1 MINFI
6 NTSLL
11 DQVVNH
17 KPYVIPN
24 MARLSYLFNNVLS
37 QIKTYYYTSGR
48 YVNRPNKLVTLLNML
63 DIDFSD
69 TPENIFTYLEASSSY
84 AANTIGFITTTN
96 RNEKPITSTAF
107 YKSDINEY
115 YLVSNE
121 MTLLTNNINI
131 LNNGIRVLY
140 HTIDDLFL
148 THPYEYEFG
157 SSLDYIIFSVD
168 ITKIGLGYYYWVRQ
182 QKLLDNDIDP
192 ARYVYTVLLTNLITD
207 IFAWS
212 VVNRFIRLWRFGE
225 IPKFINLNPFDIPDY
240 SKKLDNVLKKSIK
253 YLKTNK
259 HRYWLEVINN
269 IPILIFN
276 NTGGMLRLP
285 YILTNRRNEWSLWM
299 SRLPIINF
307 LLKNF
312 DKRLNDYLI
321 KHLEKDFKEK
331 DRRKYFDIEDNI
343 TSLLLNNEI
352 TTLKKFLN

>member
-6 NTSLL
+6 NTLL
-11 DQVVNH
+11 LEQVINH
-17 KPYVIPN
+17 KSYIIPN
-24 MARLSYLFNNVLS
+24 TTRLSYLINNVLS

-121 MTLLTNNINI
+121 MILPTNDTNV
-131 LNNGIRVLY
+131 LDNGIRVLY

-148 THPYEYEFG
+148 IHPYEYEFG
-157 SSLDYIIFSVD
+157 SNLDYIIFSVD

-182 QKLLDNDIDP
+182 QKLLNNDTDP

-225 IPKFINLNPFDIPDY
+225 VPKFINLNPFNIPDY
-240 SKKLDNVLKKSIK
+240 SKRLDNVLKKSIN

-299 SRLPIINF
+299 SRLHIINF

-321 KHLEKDFKEK
+321 KYLEKDFKEK
-331 DRRKYFDIEDNI
+331 DRRKYFDIEDN
-343 TSLLLNNEI
+343 TTLLLLNNEI
-352 TTLKKFLN
+352 TTLKKFLK